1 MNTTLTFRDYLN
13 KTFSI
18 MGLGLAISTV
28 IAYLIGS
35 NIYAIY
41 RALGSLASLIMIFAC
56 IGELILAVYFTRRLM
71 HMSKQTAWV
80 CFIGYAILT
89 GITLS
94 TIIASYTGASV
105 VFALASTSILFVCMS
120 IIGSTTDVD
129 FTKGTSLLS
138 AGLITMLVMTL
149 LNTFIF
155 HSSAISMLLLY
166 AGVIIFLVLIAY
178 DTQRI
183 RDIYNSG
190 FYDSEMNEKMQI
202 MAAFQLYLDFIN
214 LFIRVLQIFGR
225 RRDN

>member
-28 IAYLIGS
+28 TAYLIGS
-35 NIYAIY
+35 NLYAIY
-41 RALGSLASLIMIFAC
+41 YALGSLASVIMLAAC
-56 IGELILAVYFTRRLM
+56 LGEFGLAIYFTTRLSR
-71 HMSKQTAWV
+71 MSKQTAWI
-80 CFIGYAILT
+80 CFIVYAVLT

-94 TIIASYTGASV
+94 TLIAAYSNASV

-120 IIGSTTDVD
+120 IIGSTTDID

-149 LNTFIF
+149 LNSFLF
-155 HSSAISMLLLY
+155 HSSAISMLILY
-166 AGVIIFLVLIAY
+166 AGVILFLVLIAY

-183 RDIYNSG
+183 RDIYNAG
-190 FYDSEMNEKMQI
+190 FYDSEMNEKMMI